1 MKILVNRKIKL
12 LFYRI
17 IFFIVVFSMLSIALI
32 MLRLKNAAWYV
43 LVSSLCIDIL
53 ILAVGYWHFKEQNK
67 IMEALNI
74 YNDFKKV
81 MSPLSA
87 TNDVVANL
95 DRDVENRRLQILQ
108 YLGNMNIGR

>member
-1 MKILVNRKIKL
+1 
-12 LFYRI
+12 
-17 IFFIVVFSMLSIALI
+17 
-32 MLRLKNAAWYV
+32 
-43 LVSSLCIDIL
+43 
-53 ILAVGYWHFKEQNK
+53 
-67 IMEALNI
+67 MEALNI
-74 YNDFKKV
+74 YNDFKRV